1 MTTFH
6 KSLIITLAG
15 YILTSLVAYFIVY
28 PAFGIT
34 VLLLQSLLIGAIL
47 TGVAFA
53 SNYVCLMVFD
63 KLNKEK
69 YID

>member
-1 MTTFH
+1 MTTLH
-6 KSLIITLAG
+6 KSITITLAG

-53 SNYVCLMVFD
+53 SNFLSLVLIERFER
-63 KLNKEK
+63 K
-69 YID
+69 

>member
-15 YILTSLVAYFIVY
+15 YILTILVAYLLVY

-34 VLLLQSLLIGAIL
+34 VLLLQSLLIGIIL

-53 SNYVCLMVFD
+53 SNFLSLLLIEHFER
-63 KLNKEK
+63 K
-69 YID
+69 